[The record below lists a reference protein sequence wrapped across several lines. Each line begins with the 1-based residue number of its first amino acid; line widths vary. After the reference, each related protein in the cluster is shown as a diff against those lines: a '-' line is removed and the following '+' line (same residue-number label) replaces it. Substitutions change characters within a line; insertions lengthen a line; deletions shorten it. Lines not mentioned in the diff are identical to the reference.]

1 MKFFNNYTNI
11 ELNNELIV
19 ADIYDLGE
27 ENIKYGM
34 YLFTDIFWDKIKEN
48 REEKKAIYL
57 DEIWRLIESKT
68 IKNKTLIMADI
79 QTNGKGTH
87 GRIWHTD
94 EEKNIAFSYYIET
107 NCKSENLEGITIEI
121 AQILVK
127 IFKEFYG
134 IKLDIKKPNDIM
146 IKDKK
151 VGGILTESKVSSEI
165 VKFLVIGIGIN
176 TEKMNFTDDIK
187 NIATSIKKEFGIE
200 VDRKK
205 VITNFCE
212 EFEKTLIRRIKK

>member
-1 MKFFNNYTNI
+1 MQSNN
-11 ELNNELIV
+11 
-19 ADIYDLGE
+19 
-27 ENIKYGM
+27 
-34 YLFTDIFWDKIKEN
+34 FIFYKKIDSTQN
-48 REEKKAIYL
+48 
-57 DEIWRLIESKT
+57 EIWRLIESRT

-121 AQILVK
+121 AQIIVK

-200 VDRKK
+200 DDRKK
-205 VITNFCE
+205 IITNFCE

>member
-1 MKFFNNYTNI
+1 MQSNN
-11 ELNNELIV
+11 
-19 ADIYDLGE
+19 
-27 ENIKYGM
+27 
-34 YLFTDIFWDKIKEN
+34 FIFYKKIDSTQN
-48 REEKKAIYL
+48 
-57 DEIWRLIESKT
+57 EIWRLIESKT

-107 NCKSENLEGITIEI
+107 NCKSESLEGITIEI

-127 IFKEFYG
+127 IFKEFYD

-176 TEKMNFTDDIK
+176 TEKVNFTDDIK

-200 VDRKK
+200 VNRKK
-205 VITNFCE
+205 IITNFCE

>member
-1 MKFFNNYTNI
+1 MQSNN
-11 ELNNELIV
+11 
-19 ADIYDLGE
+19 
-27 ENIKYGM
+27 
-34 YLFTDIFWDKIKEN
+34 FIFYKKIDSTQN
-48 REEKKAIYL
+48 
-57 DEIWRLIESKT
+57 EIWRLIESKT

-127 IFKEFYG
+127 IFKEFYD

-200 VDRKK
+200 VDRKRI
-205 VITNFCE
+205 ITNFCE

>member
-1 MKFFNNYTNI
+1 MQSNN
-11 ELNNELIV
+11 
-19 ADIYDLGE
+19 
-27 ENIKYGM
+27 
-34 YLFTDIFWDKIKEN
+34 FIFYKKIDSTQN
-48 REEKKAIYL
+48 
-57 DEIWRLIESKT
+57 EIWRLIESKT

-151 VGGILTESKVSSEI
+151 VGGILTE
-165 VKFLVIGIGIN
+165 KFLVIGIGIN

-205 VITNFCE
+205 IITNFCE

>member
-1 MKFFNNYTNI
+1 MQSNN
-11 ELNNELIV
+11 
-19 ADIYDLGE
+19 
-27 ENIKYGM
+27 
-34 YLFTDIFWDKIKEN
+34 FIFYKKIDSTQN
-48 REEKKAIYL
+48 
-57 DEIWRLIESKT
+57 EIWRLIESKT

-94 EEKNIAFSYYIET
+94 EEKNIEFSYYIET

-205 VITNFCE
+205 IITNFCE

>member
-1 MKFFNNYTNI
+1 MQSNN
-11 ELNNELIV
+11 
-19 ADIYDLGE
+19 
-27 ENIKYGM
+27 
-34 YLFTDIFWDKIKEN
+34 FIFYKKIDSTQN
-48 REEKKAIYL
+48 
-57 DEIWRLIESKT
+57 EIWRLIESKT

-107 NCKSENLEGITIEI
+107 NCKSENLEGIAIEI

-205 VITNFCE
+205 IITNFCE

>member
-1 MKFFNNYTNI
+1 MQSNN
-11 ELNNELIV
+11 
-19 ADIYDLGE
+19 
-27 ENIKYGM
+27 
-34 YLFTDIFWDKIKEN
+34 FIFYKKIDSTQN
-48 REEKKAIYL
+48 
-57 DEIWRLIESKT
+57 EIWRLIESKT

-94 EEKNIAFSYYIET
+94 EEKNIAFSYYIEP

-205 VITNFCE
+205 IITNFCE

>member
-1 MKFFNNYTNI
+1 M
-11 ELNNELIV
+11 LINGTEIIGKKV
-19 ADIYDLGE
+19 FEYEEIDSTQDEAKRKSKK
-27 ENIKYGM
+27 ENIPDGS
-34 YLFTDIFWDKIKEN
+34 IFICN
-48 REEKKAIYL
+48 
-57 DEIWRLIESKT
+57 
-68 IKNKTLIMADI
+68 N
-79 QTNGKGTH
+79 QTSGKGTH

-127 IFKEFYG
+127 IFKEFYD

-205 VITNFCE
+205 IITNFCE
-212 EFEKTLIRRIKK
+212 EFEKTLIRRI

>member
-1 MKFFNNYTNI
+1 MQSNN
-11 ELNNELIV
+11 
-19 ADIYDLGE
+19 
-27 ENIKYGM
+27 
-34 YLFTDIFWDKIKEN
+34 FIFYKKIDSTQN
-48 REEKKAIYL
+48 
-57 DEIWRLIESKT
+57 EIWRLIESKT

-205 VITNFCE
+205 IIINFCE
-212 EFEKTLIRRIKK
+212 EFEETLIRRIKK

>member
-1 MKFFNNYTNI
+1 MQSNN
-11 ELNNELIV
+11 
-19 ADIYDLGE
+19 
-27 ENIKYGM
+27 
-34 YLFTDIFWDKIKEN
+34 FIFYKKIDSTQN
-48 REEKKAIYL
+48 
-57 DEIWRLIESKT
+57 EIWRLIESKT

-127 IFKEFYG
+127 IFKEFYD

-205 VITNFCE
+205 IITNFCE
-212 EFEKTLIRRIKK
+212 EFEKTLIRRI

>member
-1 MKFFNNYTNI
+1 MELTNLKTKYLGRDFIFYNQIDSTQNEIFRRIENN
-11 ELNNELIV
+11 
-19 ADIYDLGE
+19 
-27 ENIKYGM
+27 NIKNG
-34 YLFTDIFWDKIKEN
+34 
-48 REEKKAIYL
+48 
-57 DEIWRLIESKT
+57 
-68 IKNKTLIMADI
+68 TLVMADI

-200 VDRKK
+200 VNRTE
-205 VITNFCE
+205 IIECFCNKFE
-212 EFEKTLIRRIKK
+212 ETIKRRIKL

>member
-1 MKFFNNYTNI
+1 MQSNN
-11 ELNNELIV
+11 
-19 ADIYDLGE
+19 
-27 ENIKYGM
+27 
-34 YLFTDIFWDKIKEN
+34 FIFYKKIDSTQN
-48 REEKKAIYL
+48 
-57 DEIWRLIESKT
+57 EIWRLIESKT

-127 IFKEFYG
+127 IFKEFYN

-205 VITNFCE
+205 IITNFCE

>member
-1 MKFFNNYTNI
+1 MQSNN
-11 ELNNELIV
+11 
-19 ADIYDLGE
+19 
-27 ENIKYGM
+27 
-34 YLFTDIFWDKIKEN
+34 FIFYKKIDSTQN
-48 REEKKAIYL
+48 
-57 DEIWRLIESKT
+57 EIWRLIESRT

-79 QTNGKGTH
+79 QTKGKGTH

-121 AQILVK
+121 AQIIVK

-205 VITNFCE
+205 IITNFCE

>member
-1 MKFFNNYTNI
+1 MQSNN
-11 ELNNELIV
+11 
-19 ADIYDLGE
+19 
-27 ENIKYGM
+27 
-34 YLFTDIFWDKIKEN
+34 FIFYKKIDSTQN
-48 REEKKAIYL
+48 
-57 DEIWRLIESKT
+57 EIWRLIESKT

-121 AQILVK
+121 AKILVK
-127 IFKEFYG
+127 IFKEFYD

-205 VITNFCE
+205 IITNFCE
-212 EFEKTLIRRIKK
+212 EFEKILIRRIKK

>member
-1 MKFFNNYTNI
+1 MQLENLRTKF
-11 ELNNELIV
+11 
-19 ADIYDLGE
+19 LGR
-27 ENIKYGM
+27 NS
-34 YLFTDIFWDKIKEN
+34 IFYNKIDSTQN
-48 REEKKAIYL
+48 
-57 DEIWRLIESKT
+57 EIWRLIESKT

-205 VITNFCE
+205 IITNFCE

>member
-1 MKFFNNYTNI
+1 MQSNN
-11 ELNNELIV
+11 
-19 ADIYDLGE
+19 
-27 ENIKYGM
+27 
-34 YLFTDIFWDKIKEN
+34 FIFYKKIDSTQN
-48 REEKKAIYL
+48 
-57 DEIWRLIESKT
+57 EIWRLIESKT

-87 GRIWHTD
+87 CRIWHTD

-205 VITNFCE
+205 IITNFCE

>member
-1 MKFFNNYTNI
+1 MQSNN
-11 ELNNELIV
+11 
-19 ADIYDLGE
+19 
-27 ENIKYGM
+27 
-34 YLFTDIFWDKIKEN
+34 FIFYKKIDSTQN
-48 REEKKAIYL
+48 
-57 DEIWRLIESKT
+57 EIWRLIESKT

-107 NCKSENLEGITIEI
+107 SCKSENLEGITIEI

>member
-1 MKFFNNYTNI
+1 MQSNN
-11 ELNNELIV
+11 
-19 ADIYDLGE
+19 
-27 ENIKYGM
+27 
-34 YLFTDIFWDKIKEN
+34 FIFYNKIDSTQN
-48 REEKKAIYL
+48 
-57 DEIWRLIESKT
+57 EIWRLIESKT

-107 NCKSENLEGITIEI
+107 NCKLENLEGITIEI

-187 NIATSIKKEFGIE
+187 NIATSIKKEFGIK

-205 VITNFCE
+205 IITNFCE

>member
-1 MKFFNNYTNI
+1 MQLENLKTKF
-11 ELNNELIV
+11 
-19 ADIYDLGE
+19 LGR
-27 ENIKYGM
+27 NS
-34 YLFTDIFWDKIKEN
+34 IFYSKIDSTQN
-48 REEKKAIYL
+48 
-57 DEIWRLIESKT
+57 EIWRLIESKT

-205 VITNFCE
+205 IITNFCE

>member
-1 MKFFNNYTNI
+1 MQSNN
-11 ELNNELIV
+11 
-19 ADIYDLGE
+19 
-27 ENIKYGM
+27 
-34 YLFTDIFWDKIKEN
+34 FIFYKKIDSTQN
-48 REEKKAIYL
+48 
-57 DEIWRLIESKT
+57 EIWRLIESKT

-127 IFKEFYG
+127 IFKEFYD

-151 VGGILTESKVSSEI
+151 VGGILTQSKVENGI
-165 VKFLVIGIGIN
+165 TKFLVIGIGIN
-176 TEKMNFTDDIK
+176 TCKIHFSEDIK
-187 NIATSIKKEFGIE
+187 QIATSIKKETGIDI
-200 VDRKK
+200 DREK
-205 VITNFCE
+205 IISEFCNR
-212 EFEKTLIRRIKK
+212 FEKALETRILKNED

>member
-1 MKFFNNYTNI
+1 MTTQILGNVFEKYEEIDSTQTEIHRRI
-11 ELNNELIV
+11 E
-19 ADIYDLGE
+19 
-27 ENIKYGM
+27 KC
-34 YLFTDIFWDKIKEN
+34 KIQN
-48 REEKKAIYL
+48 G
-57 DEIWRLIESKT
+57 T
-68 IKNKTLIMADI
+68 IIMANR

-205 VITNFCE
+205 IITNFCE